1 MKILVTGGAGF
12 IGTYLIPSLVERGVE
27 VVVLDLSAAPAA
39 LAPVM
44 DRITYVRADLGQS
57 DDIYRAMLKYRP
69 DQVVHLVSLLAGPC
83 EANPPQAFR
92 VNFNSTLTL
101 LEAGA
106 IIGLKRLVM
115 TSSISVFGRGCQEPV
130 QDDALKEPSNIYGQ
144 TKLACEHL
152 LRFYAQHKGVDGRA
166 LRFTWVFGPG
176 RSTGITA
183 AYSSLLLDA
192 AARDQE
198 IDVPNPEETGDWLY
212 VKDAVK
218 ALLLL
223 LDAPEAPQRIYN
235 IAGGV
240 HSIRDVLAIV
250 QKLKPKARIVMQPGG
265 RLLSPYPAAYDDGPA
280 RRDLGWR
287 PDYTIETAVAEHLRI
302 VGGQN
307 R

>member
-12 IGTYLIPSLVERGVE
+12 IGSYLIPALVDRGAE
-27 VVVLDLSAAPAA
+27 VIALDLARDPAA

-44 DRITYVRADLGQS
+44 DRITYVQADLGQS
-57 DDIYRAMLKYRP
+57 DEIYRAMLRYRP

-101 LEAGA
+101 LEAGS
-106 IIGLKRLVM
+106 IIGLNRLVM

-152 LRFYAQHKGVDGRA
+152 LRFYALHKGVDGRA

-183 AYSSLLLDA
+183 AYSSLLLDS
-192 AARDQE
+192 AARDIE
-198 IDVPNPEETGDWLY
+198 INVPNPEETGDWLY

-240 HSIRDVLAIV
+240 YSIREVLDIV
-250 QKLKPKARIVMQPGG
+250 KKLKPAARIIMQSGG
-265 RLLSPYPAAYDDGPA
+265 KILSPYPASYDDAPA

-287 PDYTIETAVAEHLRI
+287 PDYTIEDAVSEHLRI
-302 VGGQN
+302 VGGRN
-307 R
+307 G

>member
-12 IGTYLIPSLVERGVE
+12 IGTYLIPSLVERGAE
-27 VVVLDLSAAPAA
+27 VVALDLSAAPAA

-57 DDIYRAMLKYRP
+57 DDIYRAMLRYRP

-115 TSSISVFGRGCQEPV
+115 TSSISVFGRGCREPV

-152 LRFYAQHKGVDGRA
+152 LRFYAQHKGVEGESPA
-166 LRFTWVFGPG
+166 VHMGVLTCPPKTGPDFV
-176 RSTGITA
+176 R
-183 AYSSLLLDA
+183 
-192 AARDQE
+192 E
-198 IDVPNPEETGDWLY
+198 IWHN
-212 VKDAVK
+212 
-218 ALLLL
+218 
-223 LDAPEAPQRIYN
+223 
-235 IAGGV
+235 
-240 HSIRDVLAIV
+240 
-250 QKLKPKARIVMQPGG
+250 LKPKSGG
-265 RLLSPYPAAYDDGPA
+265 GYGSEAVHHREDYRDAAG
-280 RRDLGWR
+280 
-287 PDYTIETAVAEHLRI
+287 I
-302 VGGQN
+302 
-307 R
+307 

>member
-1 MKILVTGGAGF
+1 MKVLVTGAGGF
-12 IGTYLIPSLVERGVE
+12 VGSYLLPALVERGHSVVATDLRLPGDAVATEAVHWIALDVSRPEE
-27 VVVLDLSAAPAA
+27 VYR
-39 LAPVM
+39 VM
-44 DRITYVRADLGQS
+44 LGT
-57 DDIYRAMLKYRP
+57 RP
-69 DQVVHLVSLLAGPC
+69 QAVIHLVSWLAAPC
-83 EANPPQAFR
+83 EANPLR
-92 VNFNSTLTL
+92 GWEINFLSTQYL
-101 LEAGA
+101 LDAGLA
-106 IIGLKRLVM
+106 AGLERFVFS
-115 TSSISVFGRGCQEPV
+115 SSISVFGRGVPEPV
-130 QDDALKEPSNIYGQ
+130 RDDAVKEPATIYGQ